1 MSDNKKG
8 TYEVGYRKPP
18 KESRFQKG
26 RSGNPQG
33 RPKGSKPFLSLLT
46 AALEE
51 RVWIN
56 EGGRRRS
63 ISKREALAKQFANKV
78 AAGDIKAAK
87 VVLQL
92 LQIGDRERGV
102 GQQQDRYA
110 DVDGARERLRK
121 FVERVG
127 KAQSEENDRLPQK
140 NTKRSTRNVED
151 HSAGDR
157 LVTRSPWGT
166 DAPRANMIFGKD
178 KVRTMPF
185 CTL

>member
-1 MSDNKKG
+1 MSDNRKG
-8 TYEVGYRKPP
+8 THEVGYRKPP

-87 VVLQL
+87 LVVEWIQL
-92 LQIGDRERGV
+92 GDRERGV
-102 GQQQDRYA
+102 GQQQDRYPDA
-110 DVDGARERLRK
+110 EGARERLRK
-121 FVERVG
+121 FAERVA
-127 KAQSEENDRLPQK
+127 KAQVEENDRGPKK
-140 NTKRSTRNVED
+140 NS
-151 HSAGDR
+151 
-157 LVTRSPWGT
+157 
-166 DAPRANMIFGKD
+166 
-178 KVRTMPF
+178 
-185 CTL
+185 